1 MHDLVQVSKL
11 ATKIISMIFLFDSS
25 IPSVLCY
32 LGQGGAGS
40 SAHAIQCKIENSQIK
55 LIGLKRFG
63 NHHHLYG
70 LNAEQLKILELASM
84 QQQQRRIITHCP
96 TLLSLHSGHQK
107 NKKKNKK
114 KYLKFA

>member
-1 MHDLVQVSKL
+1 MQLSKL
-11 ATKIISMIFLFDSS
+11 ATKSMTMIVLFDSN

-32 LGQGGAGS
+32 LGQS

-107 NKKKNKK
+107 KRKKNI
-114 KYLKFA
+114 